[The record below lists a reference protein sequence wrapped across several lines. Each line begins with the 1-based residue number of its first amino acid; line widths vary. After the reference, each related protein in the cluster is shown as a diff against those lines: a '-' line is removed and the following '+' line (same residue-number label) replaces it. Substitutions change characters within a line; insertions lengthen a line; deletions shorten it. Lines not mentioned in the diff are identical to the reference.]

1 MKPNSFLNI
10 ILKIKGFPFEDQS
23 IMDIFLVRTHTQN
36 VLGSFCVL
44 FLIPKEAIIV
54 MLFIQNSPKT
64 YFRNKQF
71 GFYFT
76 SAFAMTN
83 VEPRLKHWFQSEPE
97 FAEEIEMLCFL
108 DSELTENVK

>member
-1 MKPNSFLNI
+1 M
-10 ILKIKGFPFEDQS
+10 
-23 IMDIFLVRTHTQN
+23 
-36 VLGSFCVL
+36 

-76 SAFAMTN
+76 NAFAMTN